1 MRRTYLAALIGGAA
15 LLLAACGEQENG
27 KPVVKETAE
36 AVDKTA
42 DYATGRTQ
50 LQQKKK
56 LETKLNKLQ
65 QKQQKQLDKA
75 LKEQ

>member
-1 MRRTYLAALIGGAA
+1 MRRTYLAALIGGVA
-15 LLLAACGEQENG
+15 LLLAACGEQDNG
-27 KPVVKETAE
+27 KSAVKETAE

-56 LETKLNKLQ
+56 LETKLNNLQ